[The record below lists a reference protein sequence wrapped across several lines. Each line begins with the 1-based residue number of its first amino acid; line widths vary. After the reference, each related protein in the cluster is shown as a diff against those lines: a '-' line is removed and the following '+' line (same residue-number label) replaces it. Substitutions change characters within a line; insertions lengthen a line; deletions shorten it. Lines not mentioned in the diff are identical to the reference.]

1 VPVLTTSIYVGT
13 STGKDWNEGGETL
26 GWEIVE
32 SAFLHLTRLSGLGT
46 QVLALKF
53 IGKPFKFVHRE
64 VNFLIMAYC
73 PAEVTLEMG

>member
-1 VPVLTTSIYVGT
+1 
-13 STGKDWNEGGETL
+13 
-26 GWEIVE
+26 VE